1 MKKLTTAVLVMT
13 AAVAAVA
20 SAGTQTQPATSSVNG
35 YVIDSACVF
44 IKSLDKPIS
53 RECALKC
60 AEAGSPLVI
69 LADDGT
75 IYLPI
80 SGEMPAIGQNQRL
93 IKFAGEHVTITGK
106 VFERGGS
113 HALIIDE
120 IKATAAG
127 R

>member
-1 MKKLTTAVLVMT
+1 MKKLTLAGLVMT
-13 AAVAAVA
+13 AAVTAVA
-20 SAGTQTQPATSSVNG
+20 PADTQTQPAAASVKG

-44 IKSLDKPIS
+44 IKSLDKPVS

-80 SGEMPAIGQNQRL
+80 SGEMPATGQNQRL
-93 IKFAGEHVTITGK
+93 IKFAGEHVTITGDRK
-106 VFERGGS
+106 SVV
-113 HALIIDE
+113 
-120 IKATAAG
+120 
-127 R
+127 